1 MCLRASLHHMLLLLL
16 ECRSHTLPPSHT
28 ATIRLCLFLLSLA
41 LSHTYSLLP
50 LSLPLS
56 LRKQRSSGSQSWR
69 APRSSQG
76 VAPAQRQDR
85 PRRQTLS
92 VCAHRRRC
100 LRRRRQRRRM
110 TRRRRRRRRRWPRMR
125 RRRCLARAR
134 CRPRRRRRRR
144 RGGGSRRES
153 DDYMRVERE
162 RESDRGQEG
171 RMCVACA

>member
-1 MCLRASLHHMLLLLL
+1 MPAPPLCITCFLLLL

-28 ATIRLCLFLLSLA
+28 ASSLLSLTHTLPPSA
-41 LSHTYSLLP
+41 CASSSSLSRSLTHLLLP
-50 LSLPLS
+50 LSPSLS
-56 LRKQRSSGSQSWR
+56 LRRQRKPGWPSWR
-69 APRSSQG
+69 APRSYQG

-110 TRRRRRRRRRWPRMR
+110 TRRRRRRRRRWAADEAAEA
-125 RRRCLARAR
+125 LARAR
-134 CRPRRRRRRR
+134 CRTRRRRRRR

-153 DDYMRVERE
+153 DE
-162 RESDRGQEG
+162 
-171 RMCVACA
+171 A